1 MPRANAEPCAQGL
14 RDAATHQATG
24 QSLAALSST
33 GIRKGVYR
41 FKTHDAADEQ
51 VQAGL
56 AWVIAR
62 NVRLRQLAG

>member
-1 MPRANAEPCAQGL
+1 MSVANAQPGAQAL

-24 QSLAALSST
+24 QSLAAFSST

-41 FKTHDAADEQ
+41 FKTHEEADEQ

-56 AWVIAR
+56 AWVISR
-62 NVRLRQLAG
+62 NVRLRQPGS